1 MARRESGRSLICMDA
16 DYKVMFVGE
25 DAELW
30 PDLLRAT
37 AKNRWRMTFAHG
49 GDEALAALD
58 DENFDGVVTNLRLPG
73 VMDGAEFLHEVR
85 HRRPGVWRFLRADGR
100 QANES
105 RCWMGAAHQLISP
118 PTNASAIEARLTRAF
133 RHEVWRP
140 RAEAQDLL
148 AKCPKLPSPPS
159 MYYRMLDLLASPNA
173 SLESVGMMIEQDP
186 VASAKILRIVN
197 SAVFALQLEVNL
209 PSEAVAYLGIETTK
223 ALMLLAHTVGD
234 FSATVRVGVRPEQLL
249 RHGVLTARYA
259 RWIANLECPRGQ
271 TPDHAFTAGLLHDIG
286 KILLAANHG
295 ETYAKAIEYARR
307 QNIPLCES
315 ELHFFGADHA
325 ELGGCL
331 LAGWGLPQPVVEA
344 VALHHNPR
352 WFGESPDFNS
362 VTAVHAANIFAT
374 EEHSND
380 LPSGIKC
387 GTFDEAY
394 LAAGGFVESL
404 NSWRQTCLMRE

>member
-1 MARRESGRSLICMDA
+1 MDA
-16 DYKVMFVGE
+16 NYKVMFVGE
-25 DAELW
+25 DTALW
-30 PDLLRAT
+30 PDLLRASS
-37 AKNRWRMTFAHG
+37 KNRWGMTFAHG

-73 VMDGAEFLHEVR
+73 VMDGTEFLHEVR
-85 HRRPGVWRFLRADGR
+85 HRRPGVWRFLRAEGR

-118 PTNASAIEARLTRAF
+118 PSDATAIEARLTRAF

-140 RAEAQDLL
+140 RSEAQDLL
-148 AKCPKLPSPPS
+148 AKCPKLPSPPA

-173 SLESVGMMIEQDP
+173 SLDSVGMMIEQDP

-223 ALMLLAHTVGD
+223 ALLLLAHTVGD
-234 FSATVRVGVRPEQLL
+234 FAATEKVGVRAEHLL

-271 TPDHAFTAGLLHDIG
+271 TPDHSFTAGLLHDIG

-295 ETYAKAIEYARR
+295 DTYARAIEYARR
-307 QNIPLCES
+307 QKVSLCEA
-315 ELHFFGADHA
+315 ELHFFGANHA

-344 VALHHNPR
+344 VALHHSPR
-352 WFGESPDFNS
+352 WFTEQPTFNS

-374 EEHSND
+374 EERAAD
-380 LPSGIKC
+380 LPAGIAKAS
-387 GTFDEAY
+387 FDTNY
-394 LAAGGFVESL
+394 LAAAGLEESIG
-404 NSWRQTCLMRE
+404 NWRQTCLMRE

>member
-1 MARRESGRSLICMDA
+1 MDA
-16 DYKVMFVGE
+16 NYKVMFVGE

-30 PDLLRAT
+30 PGLLRASSS
-37 AKNRWRMTFAHG
+37 NRWRMTFAHG

-58 DENFDGVVTNLRLPG
+58 AEDFDGVVTNLRLPG
-73 VMDGAEFLHEVR
+73 VMDGTEFLHEVR
-85 HRRPGVWRFLRADGR
+85 HRRPGVWRFLRAEGR

-105 RCWMGAAHQLISP
+105 RCWMGAAHQLLSP
-118 PTNASAIEARLTRAF
+118 PLDATGIEARLTRAF

-140 RAEAQDLL
+140 RSEAQDLL
-148 AKCPKLPSPPS
+148 AKCPKLPSPPA

-173 SLESVGMMIEQDP
+173 SLESVGMLIEQDP
-186 VASAKILRIVN
+186 VASAKILRLVN
-197 SAVFALQLEVNL
+197 SAVFALQLEVTL
-209 PSEAVAYLGIETTK
+209 PSDAVAYLGIETTK

-234 FSATVRVGVRPEQLL
+234 FSATERVGVRAEQLL

-295 ETYAKAIEYARR
+295 ATYARAVEHARHHK
-307 QNIPLCES
+307 IPLWES
-315 ELHFFGADHA
+315 ELHFFGANHA

-331 LAGWGLPQPVVEA
+331 LAGWGLPQQVVEA

-352 WFGESPDFNS
+352 WFGETPAFSA
-362 VTAVHAANIFAT
+362 VTAVHAANIFAI
-374 EEHSND
+374 EQHAAE
-380 LPSGIKC
+380 LPAGITR
-387 GTFDEAY
+387 GNLDEAY
-394 LAAGGFVESL
+394 LEAGGFDVSVA
-404 NSWRQTCLMRE
+404 NWRQTCLLRD